1 MESTR
6 FTFGKHSGKTVAE
19 VYNSDSSYIDW
30 FLKQGAFKFKY
41 RLIYQEITRLG
52 ANNFIPTNH
61 AIIDSKEK
69 KNVDGTEFNFGKHKG
84 KTVAD
89 VYQNDKSY
97 IDWLTKQP
105 DFTTKHKNIQ
115 EAILYCQSNTIR
127 VIENEQHINFH
138 YGDVINFPEST
149 IKIALQ
155 KLDIKQYQIKTNE
168 EFLAFADNYNFDV
181 FVNEDEL
188 KIALAWKYGICPDT
202 FQSYFVNG
210 IKNSGGRENVMNIL
224 IKQLTTKLKPEEK
237 FHYLNI
243 GIPIP
248 RRICKALPFL
258 FTPAFFQLRLLGLK
272 NKEINKITNCQ
283 KDDVMRLT
291 KIDFPDCIEQ
301 ISPFYKFDWKA
312 EFNAFLL
319 NPYAYYTINLLT
331 CDAVVRASDRN
342 VNNMKYERE
351 LGMISRKI
359 YENVKKNKWT
369 CTPTWAIKSMNYQDH
384 LEMLQNN
391 YGLVFEL
398 DKNSS
403 LFPSGPAKAGLDS
416 VYLKH
421 IQIEELEIAK
431 FITDKMK
438 TEGIDYQLLPNDK
451 FQLSDEQLLAV
462 KSAMSNPITVIN
474 ALSGTGKTTIIKEIV
489 RQITSDP
496 NKVNKF
502 VICSFTAKAVK
513 RVQEVLGHHV
523 IIKDKEN
530 NMTSCVRTIH
540 SLMNAIKKEAI
551 ERPEYIIIDES
562 TMVSLSLF
570 AELVQLVHYMEF
582 NLIMLGDI
590 NQLPPIKYGRPFE
603 DMINSGQFETIKL
616 SKNFRVKNGADDPII
631 VNSNNIINSTF
642 FTVAPASN
650 FMVLNSAENNFET
663 DIKNLLRSKG
673 ITNQNAVHHKFIT
686 NTNDN
691 NTRLNKIISDEIGDK
706 NNKKAIS
713 CWIKEKKIT
722 MNYAVGDPVVFTK
735 NHVYPGT
742 FNGDQGVITSFL
754 GKGYEE
760 YMIVSLNQPK
770 EVEEKLDE
778 KGKKID
784 LNNIRVKLYPDR
796 DFPGTYS
803 VKSLLLAYSITV
815 HKSQGSEYDNVYFYI
830 KGMVSK
836 SFNNKRLAYTAITRS
851 KETCNIIEDDVGL
864 FEACSRENISVHY
877 GNLSHRVLSAIEGE
891 SQEKH
896 EAEIQTV
903 NDILAL
909 VNRLPAK

>member
-1 MESTR
+1 MESVR
-6 FTFGKHSGKTVAE
+6 FTFGKHSGRTVAE
-19 VYNSDSSYIDW
+19 VYSSDSSYIDW
-30 FLKQGAFKFKY
+30 FLKQNGFKFKY

-61 AIIDSKEK
+61 TVINKEQK
-69 KNVDGTEFNFGKHKG
+69 DVSTTEFTFGKHKG

-89 VYQNDKSY
+89 VYHNDRSY

-115 EAILYCQSNTIR
+115 EAIAYCQTNM
-127 VIENEQHINFH
+127 VKVVENEHHIDFQ
-138 YGDVINFPEST
+138 YGDIINFPEST

-155 KLDIKQYQIKTNE
+155 KLEVKQYQMKTNE

-181 FVNEDEL
+181 FTNEDEL

-202 FQSYFVNG
+202 FQSYFING
-210 IKNSGGRENVMNIL
+210 IKNSGGRENVVNIL

-237 FHYLNI
+237 FHYLNT

-248 RRICKALPFL
+248 RRICKSLPFL
-258 FTPAFFQLRLLGLK
+258 FTSAFFQLRLLGLK
-272 NKEINKITNCQ
+272 NKEINKITYCQ
-283 KDDVMRLT
+283 QDGVMDMV
-291 KIDFPDCIEQ
+291 KIDFPDCVEQ
-301 ISPFYKFDWKA
+301 VSPFHHFDWRA

-331 CDAVVRASDRN
+331 CDAVIRASDRN
-342 VNNMKYERE
+342 VNNMKYERD

-384 LEMLQNN
+384 IDMLQNN

-398 DKNSS
+398 DS
-403 LFPSGPAKAGLDS
+403 A
-416 VYLKH
+416 YLKH
-421 IQIEELEIAK
+421 IRAEELAIAK

-438 TEGIDYQLLPNDK
+438 TEGVDYKLVDNDK
-451 FQLSDEQLLAV
+451 FKLSDEQLLAV

-489 RQITSDP
+489 RQIISDP
-496 NKVNKF
+496 TKVNKF

-540 SLMNAIKKEAI
+540 SLMNALSKNAI
-551 ERPEYIIIDES
+551 DQPEYIIIDES

-603 DMINSGQFETIKL
+603 DMINSGQFEAIKL

-650 FMVLNSAENNFET
+650 FMVLNTSENNFET
-663 DIKNLLRSKG
+663 DIRNLLRSRG
-673 ITNQNAVHHKFIT
+673 ITNQNAVQHKFIT

-706 NNKKAIS
+706 NNKRAIS
-713 CWIKEKKIT
+713 CWMKEKKIT
-722 MNYAVGDPVVFTK
+722 MNYAIGDPVVFTK
-735 NHVYPGT
+735 NHTYPGT
-742 FNGDQGVITSFL
+742 FNGDQGIITGFS

-760 YMIVSLNQPK
+760 YMIVALNQPK
-770 EVEEKLDE
+770 EVEEKLDD

-784 LNNIRVKLYPDR
+784 LNNIRIKLYPDR

-803 VKSLLLAYSITV
+803 IKSLLLGYSITV

-836 SFNNKRLAYTAITRS
+836 SFNNKRLSYTAITRP
-851 KETCNIIEDDVGL
+851 KETCTIIEDDVGL
-864 FEACSRENISVHY
+864 FEAVSREVISVHY
-877 GNLSHRVLSAIEGE
+877 GNLDMRISQLIEGE
-891 SQEKH
+891 QKENH
-896 EAEIQTV
+896 EAEIQAV